1 MHTYEVAIVYHP
13 SLEVDLT
20 KAEERIKNILK
31 DNEAEIKSVDNWG
44 KQKLAYKI
52 KGNDFG
58 IYVFY
63 TVDIFPQNVSK
74 IDGLLNITDEVIRH
88 LITKPDLEAKAQAL
102 ELQKEKDDRNA
113 KYLEQKE
120 QSKEVEK
127 ES

>member
-31 DNEAEIKSVDNWG
+31 DNKAEIKSVDNWG
-44 KQKLAYKI
+44 KQKLAYRI

-63 TVDIFPQNVSK
+63 TVDILPQNVSK